1 MPGYHHVVPP
11 GQYTCI
17 CSMDVSQVRA
27 ISLPSRSQGKLTA
40 IFAVAV
46 TILSLVALFCCI
58 PYASGYGFRP
68 VSLLDNATAFWFG
81 SGDWAH
87 GIAVIPLAALL
98 VFIKRAEL
106 STVPINGS
114 WAGLFVLL
122 VSALTYWFGA
132 VADLQYIGYLSL
144 QGFLAGFVL
153 WILGPAFFRKIFLI
167 WVFITFTWPFV
178 FLDQYVGF
186 PLRLLMSDASAHF
199 LNLVGV
205 PALKD
210 GTAIL
215 SAPNP
220 GAGLLTGHRFS
231 VDVADPCSGLHSLF
245 ALTMVSGFYAI
256 LTLRRWWQVL
266 LVTLVAVPLAIFG
279 NLCRIVMLTAGAL
292 LFGNTFAIGSL
303 ENPSWFH
310 EAAGIMVYVA
320 ALSGV
325 LVVAGI
331 VKGGVPFR
339 PRTRRRP
346 RPREKLISSGGDH
359 LRLESFR
366 ASPSRPDQIE
376 DEDEDD
382 KHLGNP
388 PTEQANR
395 NGALLWRP
403 IVGLLVVA
411 GAGVLVVLS
420 STSHRAGVAGV
431 KMDLPD
437 SIDDALGF
445 DGDLVREHRLLP
457 ADTEFVKK
465 QYLSASPTLI
475 TCEIVLTGAERS
487 SIHRAEA
494 CLLGQGWTLL
504 SAEEVNV
511 PVVTGRAQRVKLLQ
525 LSKVRDG
532 QQLFGY
538 FLYWYVGADRITDDT
553 LSRIFLSTWDQL
565 TRGVNHRW
573 AYVTV
578 NGELAP
584 SQSGSEEA
592 KRALVSRL
600 IRFAADIIPIVQKP
614 ETLAKTAN
622 AHELTRRQTRT
633 NPIAD

>member
-1 MPGYHHVVPP
+1 MSTLGAGAVATV
-11 GQYTCI
+11 
-17 CSMDVSQVRA
+17 
-27 ISLPSRSQGKLTA
+27 SRSQGKFAA

-46 TILSLVALFCCI
+46 TILSLVVLFCCI

-68 VSLLDNATAFWFG
+68 VSLLENAAAFWFG

-98 VFIKRAEL
+98 VFLKRSEV
-106 STVPINGS
+106 STVPISGS

-132 VADLQYIGYLSL
+132 IADLQYIGYLSL

-153 WILGPAFFRKIFLI
+153 WILGPTFFRKIFLI
-167 WVFITFTWPFV
+167 WVFITFAWPFV

-220 GAGLLTGHRFS
+220 AIGLLTGQRFS

-310 EAAGIMVYVA
+310 EAAGILVYVA
-320 ALSGV
+320 ALAGV
-325 LVVAGI
+325 FVVAGF
-331 VKGGVPFR
+331 VKGGIPFR
-339 PRTRRRP
+339 SRARRP
-346 RPREKLISSGGDH
+346 DFASYSRSTSTDQKLRRVGCPR
-359 LRLESFR
+359 LREALLSPTGELLESDSLQR
-366 ASPSRPDQIE
+366 NGSRRPHRIE
-376 DEDEDD
+376 DEDKKFSKRDRST
-382 KHLGNP
+382 GN
-388 PTEQANR
+388 AV
-395 NGALLWRP
+395 LIWRS

-411 GAGVLVVLS
+411 SAGVLVIVS
-420 STSHRAGVAGV
+420 GTSHRAGMAGV
-431 KMDLPD
+431 RMELPD
-437 SIDDALGF
+437 SIGDALGF
-445 DGDLVREHRLLP
+445 DGDLEREHRLLP
-457 ADTEFVKK
+457 ADTGFVKK
-465 QYLSASPTLI
+465 QYLSVSPTPV

-511 PVVTGRAQRVKLLQ
+511 PVATAIAQRVKLLRS
-525 LSKVRDG
+525 SKVRDG

-538 FLYWYVGADRITDDT
+538 FLYWYVGADRTTDDT
-553 LSRIFLSTWDQL
+553 FSRIFLSTWDQL

-578 NGELAP
+578 NSELEP

-592 KRALVSRL
+592 KRALVARL
-600 IRFAADIIPIVQKP
+600 VRFAADIIPIVQKP
-614 ETLAKTAN
+614 ETLAETAM
-622 AHELTRRQTRT
+622 RT
-633 NPIAD
+633 N

>member
-1 MPGYHHVVPP
+1 LRRARPAVAG
-11 GQYTCI
+11 
-17 CSMDVSQVRA
+17 SDEAAVSYA
-27 ISLPSRSQGKLTA
+27 ISQATRRGRILARRENVFHRMSTLGVGAVATVSRSRGKLAA

-46 TILSLVALFCCI
+46 TIFSLLTLFCCI

-68 VSLLDNATAFWFG
+68 VSLLENATGFWFG

-87 GIAVIPLAALL
+87 GIAVIPLTALL
-98 VFIKRAEL
+98 VFVKRTEL
-106 STVPINGS
+106 NTVPRNGS
-114 WAGLFVLL
+114 WAGLSVLL

-132 VADLQYIGYLSL
+132 IADLQYIGYLSL

-153 WILGPAFFRKIFLI
+153 WILGPTFFKKIFLI

-186 PLRLLMSDASAHF
+186 PLRLLMSDASTHF
-199 LNLVGV
+199 LNLIGV

-220 GAGLLTGHRFS
+220 AAGLLTGQRFS

-256 LTLRRWWQVL
+256 LTLRRGWQVL
-266 LVTLVAVPLAIFG
+266 LLTLVAVPLAIFG

-292 LFGNTFAIGSL
+292 LFGNAFAIGSL

-310 EAAGIMVYVA
+310 EAAGILVYVA

-325 LVVAGI
+325 LLVATL
-331 VKGGVPFR
+331 VKGGIPFR
-339 PRTRRRP
+339 SRTRRRP
-346 RPREKLISSGGDH
+346 RRREELLSPNSADITFD
-359 LRLESFR
+359 SFQH
-366 ASPSRPDQIE
+366 AGSRPNKI
-376 DEDEDD
+376 EDEDD
-382 KHLGNP
+382 KSSKIGNG
-388 PTEQANR
+388 TR
-395 NGALLWRP
+395 NSALIWRS
-403 IVGLLVVA
+403 IVGLLISA
-411 GAGVLVVLS
+411 GAGALVIVS

-431 KMDLPD
+431 RMELPD
-437 SIDDALGF
+437 SIGDALGF
-445 DGDLVREHRLLP
+445 DGDLEREHRLLP

-465 QYLSASPTLI
+465 QYLSASPTPVN
-475 TCEIVLTGAERS
+475 CEIVLTGAERS

-504 SAEEVNV
+504 SAGEITV
-511 PVVTGRAQRVKLLQ
+511 PLAAGRAQRVKLLR

-553 LSRIFLSTWDQL
+553 FSRIFLSSWDQL
-565 TRGVNHRW
+565 ARGVNHRW

-578 NGELAP
+578 NSELAP
-584 SQSGSEEA
+584 SQSGSEGA

-600 IRFAADIIPIVQKP
+600 VRFAADIIPIVQKP
-614 ETLAKTAN
+614 ETLAGT
-622 AHELTRRQTRT
+622 
-633 NPIAD
+633 

>member
-11 GQYTCI
+11 GQHNCVS
-17 CSMDVSQVRA
+17 SMDVSQVRA
-27 ISLPSRSQGKLTA
+27 ISLPSRSQGKLAA

-46 TILSLVALFCCI
+46 TIFSLLPLFCYI
-58 PYASGYGFRP
+58 PYASGYGVRP
-68 VSLLDNATAFWFG
+68 VSLLENARAFWFG
-81 SGDWAH
+81 SGDWTH
-87 GIAVIPLAALL
+87 GTAVIPLAVLL
-98 VFIKRAEL
+98 VFLKRIQL
-106 STVPINGS
+106 STVPIKGS
-114 WAGLFVLL
+114 WAGLSVLL

-132 VADLQYIGYLSL
+132 IADLQYIGYLSL
-144 QGFLAGFVL
+144 QGFLAGAVL
-153 WILGPAFFRKIFLI
+153 WILGPTFFRKIFLI
-167 WVFITFTWPFV
+167 WLFITFAWPFV

-220 GAGLLTGHRFS
+220 VAGLLTGQRFS

-256 LTLRRWWQVL
+256 LTLRRWWQVF
-266 LVTLVAVPLAIFG
+266 LVTVVAVPLAIFG

-310 EAAGIMVYVA
+310 EAAGILVYVA
-320 ALSGV
+320 ALAGV
-325 LVVAGI
+325 LVIAAL
-331 VKGGVPFR
+331 VKGLSR
-339 PRTRRRP
+339 ARARTKKHASLGRVR
-346 RPREKLISSGGDH
+346 LNIS
-359 LRLESFR
+359 RLSFGE
-366 ASPSRPDQIE
+366 ATYQAIEHE
-376 DEDEDD
+376 DE
-382 KHLGNP
+382 KVSVKAFK
-388 PTEQANR
+388 T
-395 NGALLWRP
+395 GALLWRSV
-403 IVGLLVVA
+403 VGLLVIA
-411 GAGVLVVLS
+411 GAGAIVTVS

-431 KMDLPD
+431 KMELPD
-437 SIDDALGF
+437 SIGDALGF
-445 DGDLVREHRLLP
+445 DGDLDREHRLLP

-465 QYLSASPTLI
+465 QYLSTSPNPVN
-475 TCEIVLTGAERS
+475 CEIVLTGAERS

-511 PVVTGRAQRVKLLQ
+511 PVAPGRAQRVKLLR

-553 LSRIFLSTWDQL
+553 FSRIFLSTWDQL

-573 AYVTV
+573 AYVSV
-578 NGELAP
+578 SSELEP
-584 SQSGSEEA
+584 SESASEKT

-600 IRFAADIIPIVQKP
+600 VRFAANIIPIVQKP
-614 ETLAKTAN
+614 ETLATAN
-622 AHELTRRQTRT
+622 
-633 NPIAD
+633 

>member
-1 MPGYHHVVPP
+1 MSTLGVGAVA
-11 GQYTCI
+11 T
-17 CSMDVSQVRA
+17 VSQSRVRGSA
-27 ISLPSRSQGKLTA
+27 V
-40 IFAVAV
+40 FAVAT
-46 TILSLVALFCCI
+46 TILSLLALFCCI

-68 VSLLDNATAFWFG
+68 VSLLENATALWFG

-87 GIAVIPLAALL
+87 GMAVVPLAALL
-98 VFIKRAEL
+98 VFLKRTEL
-106 STVPINGS
+106 NTVPINGS

-122 VSALTYWFGA
+122 VSAITYWFGA
-132 VADLQYIGYLSL
+132 IVDLQYIGYLSL

-153 WILGPAFFRKIFLI
+153 WILGPTFFRKIFLI
-167 WVFITFTWPFV
+167 WAFITFAWPFV

-220 GAGLLTGHRFS
+220 AAGLLTGQRFS

-256 LTLRRWWQVL
+256 LTLRRWWQVF

-279 NLCRIVMLTAGAL
+279 NLCRIVMLTAGAV

-310 EAAGIMVYVA
+310 EAAGILVYVA

-325 LVVAGI
+325 FIVATL
-331 VKGGVPFR
+331 VKGVIPFR
-339 PRTRRRP
+339 SHTRRRP
-346 RPREKLISSGGDH
+346 RPREELLSSTSDYSGFD
-359 LRLESFR
+359 SFQPS
-366 ASPSRPDQIE
+366 ASHPNRIE
-376 DEDEDD
+376 DEDDDEYEDERSSNST
-382 KHLGNP
+382 KG
-388 PTEQANR
+388 TGT
-395 NGALLWRP
+395 GALLWRS

-411 GAGVLVVLS
+411 GAGAIVTVS
-420 STSHRAGVAGV
+420 STSHRAGVPGV
-431 KMDLPD
+431 KMELPD
-437 SIDDALGF
+437 SIGDALGF
-445 DGDLVREHRLLP
+445 DGNLDREHLLLP
-457 ADTEFVKK
+457 ADTEFAKK
-465 QYLSASPTLI
+465 QYLSASPTPVN
-475 TCEIVLTGAERS
+475 CEIVLTGTERS

-504 SAEEVNV
+504 GAEEVNV
-511 PVVTGRAQRVKLLQ
+511 PVASGRAQRVKLLR

-578 NGELAP
+578 NSELAP
-584 SQSGSEEA
+584 SQSASEEA

-600 IRFAADIIPIVQKP
+600 VRFAADIIPIVQKP
-614 ETLAKTAN
+614 ETLATAN
-622 AHELTRRQTRT
+622 
-633 NPIAD
+633 

>member
-1 MPGYHHVVPP
+1 MSTLGAGAVATV
-11 GQYTCI
+11 
-17 CSMDVSQVRA
+17 
-27 ISLPSRSQGKLTA
+27 SRSQGKVAA
-40 IFAVAV
+40 IFAIAV
-46 TILSLVALFCCI
+46 TIFSLLPLFCCI
-58 PYASGYGFRP
+58 PYASGYGVRP

-81 SGDWAH
+81 SGDWTH
-87 GIAVIPLAALL
+87 GIAVIPLATLL
-98 VFIKRAEL
+98 VFLKRIEL
-106 STVPINGS
+106 STVPIKGS
-114 WAGLFVLL
+114 WTGLVILL
-122 VSALTYWFGA
+122 LSALTYWFGA
-132 VADLQYIGYLSL
+132 ITDLQYIGYLSL
-144 QGFLAGFVL
+144 QGFLAGSVL
-153 WILGPAFFRKIFLI
+153 WILGPTFFRKIFLI
-167 WVFITFTWPFV
+167 WLFITFAWPFV

-220 GAGLLTGHRFS
+220 AVGLMTGQRFS

-256 LTLRRWWQVL
+256 LTLRRWWQVF
-266 LVTLVAVPLAIFG
+266 LVTVVAVPLAIFG

-310 EAAGIMVYVA
+310 EAAGILVYVA
-320 ALSGV
+320 ALAGV
-325 LVVAGI
+325 LVIATLA
-331 VKGGVPFR
+331 KGLNR

-346 RPREKLISSGGDH
+346 RPRFGWGGK
-359 LRLESFR
+359 RC
-366 ASPSRPDQIE
+366 AATSPIPNSRWWKKEAPRE
-376 DEDEDD
+376 DEDSLPDVAYAARGSNQYGQRSRDD
-382 KHLGNP
+382 EYEHEKSSNNGQS
-388 PTEQANR
+388 TR
-395 NGALLWRP
+395 NAVLIWRS
-403 IVGLLVVA
+403 IVGLLLVA
-411 GAGVLVVLS
+411 GAGAIVIAS

-431 KMDLPD
+431 KMELPD
-437 SIDDALGF
+437 SVGDALGF
-445 DGDLVREHRLLP
+445 DGNLDREHRLLP

-465 QYLSASPTLI
+465 QYLSASPI
-475 TCEIVLTGAERS
+475 PVNCEIVLTGAERS

-511 PVVTGRAQRVKLLQ
+511 PVATGRAQRVKLLR

-538 FLYWYVGADRITDDT
+538 FLYWYVGADRVTDDT
-553 LSRIFLSTWDQL
+553 FSRIFLSTWDQL

-573 AYVTV
+573 AYVSV
-578 NGELAP
+578 SSELAP
-584 SQSGSEEA
+584 EQSASEEA

-600 IRFAADIIPIVQKP
+600 VRFATDIIPIVEKP
-614 ETLAKTAN
+614 ETLAGAP
-622 AHELTRRQTRT
+622 E
-633 NPIAD
+633 